1 MTHPRHDDHDT
12 VSIVLYSLK
21 RFFITMLYSYFC
33 KLLNNNAINKT
44 LKDSIMGKLEGILY
58 TETMSVSTEEVTETI
73 SKLKKVAIVR
83 RWYLC

>member
-12 VSIVLYSLK
+12 VSIVLSSLI

-33 KLLNNNAINKT
+33 KLLNNNAINET